1 MDLVYL
7 KNANRLHIIT
17 VLNKK
22 IYIGLVF
29 IRIFYF
35 TFYQCTLGSNISSST
50 TIVVIIRLIST
61 LVVMSIINNTL

>member
-17 VLNKK
+17 VLNK

-29 IRIFYF
+29 IPILYF
-35 TFYQCTLGSNISSST
+35 TFYQCALGSNISSST